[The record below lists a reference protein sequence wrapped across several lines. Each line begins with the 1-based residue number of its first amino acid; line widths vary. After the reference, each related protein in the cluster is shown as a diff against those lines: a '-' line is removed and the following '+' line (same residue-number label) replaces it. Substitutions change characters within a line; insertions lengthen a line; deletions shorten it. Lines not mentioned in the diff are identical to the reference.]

1 MEGMEAATSAATS
14 AAPAPAAA
22 PAAAPPAPAP
32 APAAPASAPASSGG
46 GAMGSI
52 KDAFASLNWIEVG
65 MGALGVAALFSL
77 INYYR
82 WQKAT
87 GQSLI
92 TETQNKID
100 DLAIKV
106 ADLQSATQRDELLG
120 NQSFDGMF
128 S

>member
-1 MEGMEAATSAATS
+1 
-14 AAPAPAAA
+14 
-22 PAAAPPAPAP
+22 
-32 APAAPASAPASSGG
+32 
-46 GAMGSI
+46 MGSI

-87 GQSLI
+87 GQALI
-92 TETQNKID
+92 TETQNKLD
-100 DLAIKV
+100 DLSIKV